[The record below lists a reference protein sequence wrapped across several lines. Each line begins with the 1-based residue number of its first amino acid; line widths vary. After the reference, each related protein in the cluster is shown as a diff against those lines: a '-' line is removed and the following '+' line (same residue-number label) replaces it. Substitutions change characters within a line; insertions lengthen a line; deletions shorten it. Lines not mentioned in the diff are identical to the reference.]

1 MTLKGT
7 TPGTFWVVWLIFLQ
21 LRYQI
26 ISYTRDFLPIKFF
39 LIYFKNFLLQL
50 IAPWTNEL
58 TRVICAKQKWGMF
71 GPLYPLNKHGDLY
84 FLIVFFET
92 GISRKLSKEV
102 FKKKLLDNFISE
114 ESPWEKQN
122 NSFRRWSLLGSCHNE
137 KVECISE
144 NLPVRIRFP
153 ADYTKLNRTHFSQEM
168 KKGLL
173 ISLALNSNQ
182 VRRSCVNWKIWKM
195 KKNANLT
202 WPTQH

>member
-1 MTLKGT
+1 
-7 TPGTFWVVWLIFLQ
+7 
-21 LRYQI
+21 
-26 ISYTRDFLPIKFF
+26 
-39 LIYFKNFLLQL
+39 
-50 IAPWTNEL
+50 
-58 TRVICAKQKWGMF
+58 MF

-84 FLIVFFET
+84 FLIVLFET
-92 GISRKLSKEV
+92 RISRKLLREV

-195 KKNANLT
+195 KKNVNLT
-202 WPTQH
+202 WPTHIKENTFSLFYLLTNRMKLCYIFSISTISWYSSNLKI